1 MRSPRRHFAAAAAL
15 LAVLALVLGVRLG
28 ADAAGAGE
36 RASAAGGSASRVMA
50 AGGAGGSASRMMA
63 AGGPD
68 GRVALAGWWTV
79 RGDRAGAGVARGW
92 QWGGF
97 DGRRARVP
105 FSPNARHVTGARGR
119 RSYQGGV
126 AWLRTTFASG
136 DGDHALRFES
146 VHHRARVWVDGRLVA
161 RHTGAYLPFEARMRL
176 RAGRHVLVV
185 RADWRSPEAM
195 KAAAWHRS
203 WFNFGGI
210 NREVTLRR
218 LGPSELDAP
227 GLVTRLRRG
236 AAEVVVTARVRNRAD
251 ARTVAVRGRLAG
263 VPLRFAP
270 VRLAR
275 GAGAWV
281 RALVRLARP
290 PLWSPHRPRLVGLRL
305 EVPGESGLSR
315 RVGLRELA
323 WSDGRLR
330 LNGRPLVLRGASIHE
345 DARGRGDALLPGDL
359 DAIVRRLRAVGANA
373 TRAQHPLT
381 PALLER
387 LDAAGILV
395 WQGVGPVDAPGAWTS
410 TTPARRAR
418 AVRRVRL
425 SLLQLRAHPSVLTWN
440 LANEVAGNGHAGGQA
455 AYVARAAA
463 TARRLDPGRPVAL
476 DVWGTHLPGVA
487 GALWRHV
494 DAVGATN
501 YQGWY
506 AAPGATA
513 AQTRSAIDGFLAG
526 LHALFPRKVVAVTE
540 FGAEANHDNAP
551 PAPGGTA
558 FQARLLA
565 RHIRAYAAD
574 ARLDGMLVWNL
585 QDFALTPT
593 FAGGSIRRVVPA
605 IVLRRGINQKGLFTY
620 GGRPKPAVAVVA
632 RLFRPPSCPARCG
645 RGR

>member
-1 MRSPRRHFAAAAAL
+1 MSRAHRHLAALAAL

-28 ADAAGAGE
+28 SDAAGAGE
-36 RASAAGGSASRVMA
+36 RAGVRAGGSGSRAMA
-50 AGGAGGSASRMMA
+50 AGGA
-63 AGGPD
+63 D
-68 GRVALAGWWTV
+68 GRVALDGAWIV
-79 RGDRAGAGVARGW
+79 RGDPAGDGISRGW

-97 DGRRARVP
+97 AGRRARVP
-105 FSPNARHVTGARGR
+105 LSPNARHVTGERGR
-119 RSYQGGV
+119 RSFEGGV
-126 AWLRTTFASG
+126 AWFRTTFASG
-136 DGDHALRFES
+136 EGDHALRFES

-176 RAGRHVLVV
+176 WAGRHTLVV
-185 RADWRSPEAM
+185 RADWRSPEEM
-195 KAAAWHRS
+195 KASAWHRS
-203 WFNFGGI
+203 WFNFGGV

-227 GLVTRLRRG
+227 GVVTRLRRG
-236 AAEVVVTARVRNRAD
+236 GAEVVVTARVRNRSD
-251 ARTVAVRGRLAG
+251 ARTVAVRGRLGA

-281 RALVRLARP
+281 RARARVARP
-290 PLWSPHRPRLVGLRL
+290 PLWSPAHPRLVALRL
-305 EVPGESGLSR
+305 EVPGECGLSQ

-323 WSDGRLR
+323 WAGGRLR
-330 LNGRPLVLRGASIHE
+330 LNGKPLVLRGASIQE
-345 DARGRGDALLPGDL
+345 DARGRGDALLPADL
-359 DAIVRRLRAVGANA
+359 DAIVRRLRAIGANA
-373 TRAQHPLT
+373 TRAQHPLA

-418 AVRRVRL
+418 AVRRVGL
-425 SLLQLRAHPSVLTWN
+425 SVLQLRVHPSVLTWN

-455 AYVARAAA
+455 GYVARAARLV
-463 TARRLDPGRPVAL
+463 RRLDPGRPVAL
-476 DVWGTHLPGVA
+476 DVWGTHLPAVA

-506 AAPGATA
+506 AAPGATP
-513 AQTRSAIDGFLAG
+513 AQTRSAIDAFLAR

-540 FGAEANHDNAP
+540 FGAEANLDNAP
-551 PAPGGTA
+551 LAPGGTA

-574 ARLDGMLVWNL
+574 PALDGMLVWSL
-585 QDFALTPT
+585 RDFALTPT

-620 GGRPKPAVAVVA
+620 GGRPKPAAAVVA
-632 RLFRPPSCPARCG
+632 RLYARAG
-645 RGR
+645 R